1 MLYGLPVL
9 RIQGKMPAP
18 LFQNQALYPCR
29 WCADDRLSLWCNRYP
44 RYDKRLSA
52 HLPWWS
58 AYDRP
63 ERNHRVVCLWRSNYS
78 SLFSDIILDKPLY
91 FRNYTVFCLF
101 KEERIDGEG
110 CISNFLFAPYWRGEF
125 VFKGSIFLHRL
136 TPFIVCKLISN
147 KRGKTDGCWHSSTG
161 V

>member
-1 MLYGLPVL
+1 MEVKL
-9 RIQGKMPAP
+9 Q
-18 LFQNQALYPCR
+18 Q
-29 WCADDRLSLWCNRYP
+29 
-44 RYDKRLSA
+44 
-52 HLPWWS
+52 
-58 AYDRP
+58 
-63 ERNHRVVCLWRSNYS
+63 
-78 SLFSDIILDKPLY
+78 LFSDIILDKPLY

-110 CISNFLFAPYWRGEF
+110 CISNFLFAPYWWGEF